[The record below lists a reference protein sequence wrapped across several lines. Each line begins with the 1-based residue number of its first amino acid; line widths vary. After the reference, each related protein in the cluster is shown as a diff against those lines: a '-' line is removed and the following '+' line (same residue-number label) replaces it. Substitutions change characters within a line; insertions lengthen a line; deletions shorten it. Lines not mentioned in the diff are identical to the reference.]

1 MKGKVRVVIADD
13 HVLVREGIRKL
24 LESMTTLSCLPWLGM
39 GKGHNIARK
48 TQLMLF

>member
-24 LESMTTLSCLPWLGM
+24 LESDD
-39 GKGHNIARK
+39 NIELL
-48 TQLMLF
+48 TVVGDGQNP